1 MLHHKDHIMSV
12 SPVSSSHV
20 APQPTTAP
28 APPAAPAANKN
39 AAGTAA
45 NVAENSR
52 PPPSPSPAPG
62 TGLKVDKH
70 A

>member
-1 MLHHKDHIMSV
+1 MLHHKDDSMSV
-12 SPVSSSHV
+12 SPISSPHV

-28 APPAAPAANKN
+28 APTAANKS

-45 NVAENSR
+45 NLAENSR
-52 PPPSPSPAPG
+52 PAQSSAAAPG
-62 TGLKVDKH
+62 TGLKVDKF